1 MNYIKDC
8 EIYTERLYMRK
19 LRDEDLHNYYEI
31 MKKDEVGK
39 WLGIS
44 RGKTYE
50 ETKLLIDKF
59 SKQWEEKGYGVWAVV
74 DKKSGELLGHCGLN
88 FLKETSEVEIL
99 YAFDPKF
106 WNHGY
111 ATESARAA
119 LEYAFEKAKLDRIIA
134 LAKPL
139 NIKSI
144 NVIEKIGLK
153 FVGIKEYFGLQLKY
167 YEIFNN
173 KISY

>member
-19 LRDEDLHNYYEI
+19 LKDEDLNNYYEI

-39 WLGIS
+39 WLGTS

-59 SKQWEEKGYGVWAVV
+59 SKQWEEKGYGVWAVI

-88 FLKETSEVEIL
+88 FLEETSEVEIL

-111 ATESARAA
+111 ATESARVA

-139 NIKSI
+139 NIKSS

-173 KISY
+173 KISH

>member
-1 MNYIKDC
+1 MNYIKGY

-19 LRDEDLHNYYEI
+19 LRDEDLDNYYEI

-39 WLGIS
+39 WLGTS

-50 ETKLLIDKF
+50 ETKLSIDKF
-59 SKQWEEKGYGVWAVV
+59 SKQWEEKGYGVWAVI

-111 ATESARAA
+111 ATESVRAA
-119 LEYAFEKAKLDRIIA
+119 LEYAFEKAKLNRIIA

-139 NIKSI
+139 NIKSS

-153 FVGIKEYFGLQLKY
+153 FVGIKEYSGLQLKY

-173 KISY
+173 KINY